1 VPQLRQMRFA
11 LIALTVLAPCA
22 LAAQGTF
29 KGRVRADSITPIVA
43 AELEIAGRSTRTD
56 SAGRF
61 EISGIPAGPVT
72 AIVRAIGF
80 ENALVTMFIENGR
93 TVQHEFRLNR
103 IERPAQPL
111 DRVEVKG
118 TAERPG
124 LAPHDFYARKQAG
137 IGRQYDRTDLAK
149 WDERPFNT
157 FMSTIPGA
165 RVTYGG
171 RNFAMVTT
179 RSSNTGG
186 RGVFSG
192 SPSPFAVLT
201 PADVNAGFRPACYM
215 DVYMNGMLVYQYG
228 STPPQPL
235 FDFSTLSTRD
245 FEAIEVYS
253 SAAQLPVQ
261 YSRTSSGCGI
271 VLIWTRI
278 SSPEKRSP

>member
-1 VPQLRQMRFA
+1 MMRVA
-11 LIALTVLAPCA
+11 VIAMSFVLLPVGTD
-22 LAAQGTF
+22 AQATF
-29 KGRVRADSITPIVA
+29 RGRVRVDSLPVLG
-43 AELEIAGRSTRTD
+43 AEVTVAGRVIRTD
-56 SAGRF
+56 TGGRF
-61 EISGIPAGPVT
+61 EIAGLQAGQAT
-72 AIVRAIGF
+72 ALVRAVGF
-80 ENALVTMFIENGR
+80 ENALATMFLENGR
-93 TVQHEFRLNR
+93 TVQHEFRLRR
-103 IERPAQPL
+103 IEPQAQPL
-111 DRVEVKG
+111 ERVEVTG

-124 LAPHDFYARKQAG
+124 LAPRDFYARRQAG
-137 IGRQYDRTDLAK
+137 IGRQYDRADLEK

-157 FMSTIPGA
+157 FMSTIPGS
-165 RVTYGG
+165 RVAYGG

-179 RSSNTGG
+179 RNPSSGG
-186 RGVFSG
+186 RGAFSG
-192 SPSPFAVLT
+192 SPSPYAVLT

-253 SAAQLPVQ
+253 SAAQLPVE

-278 SSPEKRSP
+278 SSEKRAP